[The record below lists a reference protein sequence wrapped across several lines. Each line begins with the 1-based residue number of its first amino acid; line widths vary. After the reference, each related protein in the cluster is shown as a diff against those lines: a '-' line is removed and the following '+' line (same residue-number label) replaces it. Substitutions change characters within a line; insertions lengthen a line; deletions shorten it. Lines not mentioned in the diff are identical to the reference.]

1 MIFIKYC
8 FVVVSALCVLPS
20 TLGLPIF
27 WFPWNYLLP
36 PTSTSSG
43 GNTATSSSSSSAT
56 TLRPIMANIAI
67 GNRQNTSAMI
77 DNGTVING
85 LTITRGRRDVPLA
98 TLPEDL
104 SESGRS
110 ESFIQ
115 VGNQVIRLPP
125 GNVANLTINIVEGVP
140 YVFGNAPVE
149 VPTAEDSAGMSGILS
164 RIGNFFGGLLG
175 RNPNVN

>member
-8 FVVVSALCVLPS
+8 FAVASALCVLPS

-43 GNTATSSSSSSAT
+43 NSATSSTSSSAT

-98 TLPEDL
+98 ALPDDL
-104 SESGRS
+104 PGAGRS

-115 VGNQVIRLPP
+115 VGNQVIRLPA
-125 GNVANLTINIVEGVP
+125 GNVANLTINIVDGVP

-149 VPTAEDSAGMSGILS
+149 VPTVESDVGMSGILS